1 MQHCWSCRSELAAY
15 LKIGIQYV
23 TQAKFS
29 IFMHVLRAMLSR
41 IQDFLNYPGA
51 PECFVPE

>member
-1 MQHCWSCRSELAAY
+1 MSYGKPFKPGVVGVAGMMDNVCFGCAA
-15 LKIGIQYV
+15 IAV
-23 TQAKFS
+23 
-29 IFMHVLRAMLSR
+29 HVLRAMLSR